1 MTAEKHAA
9 KVARQHTVYK
19 LKDGT
24 RVPGVT
30 TITGV
35 MDKPAL
41 KAWANRLGL
50 EGIEVGKYVDELA
63 SIGTLAHYMIECH
76 CTGEKPALDQYSKAQ
91 IDLAENSAIKW
102 MMWQDLVGFVP
113 EHNELALVSETYR
126 VGGTLDIIGRMTKRD
141 NKRVLVDIK
150 TCKGIYGEH
159 KTQVAGGYGI
169 IAREHRS
176 TVGDIDGVIITRV
189 GRNPDEGFEEVNI
202 SDSERIVHEQRFAIC
217 RELYAINQ
225 AIEKGSPYT
234 PITIAYKADQ
244 FLASADCEY

>member
-19 LKDGT
+19 LADGT

-35 MDKPAL
+35 MDKKAL
-41 KAWANRLGL
+41 VKWANRIGL
-50 EGIEVGKYVDELA
+50 EGIEVDKYVDELA
-63 SIGTLAHYMIECH
+63 AIGTLAHYLIECY
-76 CTGEKPALDQYSKAQ
+76 CTGEKPELDQYSKAQ
-91 IDLAENSAIKW
+91 VGLAENSVIKW
-102 MMWQDLVGFVP
+102 LYWQESTGFVP
-113 EHNELALVSETYR
+113 EHNELALISEVYR
-126 VGGTLDIIGRMTKRD
+126 VGGTIDIIGRLTKQN

-176 TVGDIDGVIITRV
+176 EIGDIEGVIITRV
-189 GRNPDEGFEEVNI
+189 GRNPDEGFEEVVI
-202 SDSERIVHEQRFAIC
+202 TDGERIVHEQRFAIC

-225 AIEKGSPYT
+225 AIEKGAEYS
-234 PITIAYKADQ
+234 PITIQYKADR
-244 FLASADCEY
+244 FLANDDNY